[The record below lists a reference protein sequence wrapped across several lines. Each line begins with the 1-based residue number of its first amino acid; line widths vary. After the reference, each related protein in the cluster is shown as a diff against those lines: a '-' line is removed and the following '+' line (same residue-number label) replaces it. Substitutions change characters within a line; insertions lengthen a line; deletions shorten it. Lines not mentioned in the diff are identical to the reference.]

1 VVDPKGARS
10 VITNHFSGLSEDE
23 FLRNVRR
30 YCPELMEKNNEIT
43 GKISEEERGL
53 VLIRPRPTPL
63 RLSAYLASALTG
75 LAAEQRDVIFSLSDT
90 ISAICDEHGVDLYEP
105 RKATDPVHHAQ
116 VADSQVFK
124 IDRERVLSSDL
135 LIHLCH
141 FPSTGAGEE
150 LDFAYSA
157 LVPIVLIS
165 HGQSRVS
172 RMITGIPSLKILIS
186 YTEPDELSAKL
197 HECLLD
203 TRPLLEQRKMAFS
216 KYDENIV
223 GNKIRMLREELGLT
237 REDVVRNLP
246 HFTVD
251 HLQQLEESSDRLAN
265 PSLLH
270 LRQLATV
277 LKTTVADLAE
287 PDLNQTLIVFLQD
300 WVEGRAAAR
309 YSGMTIQDRNRLV
322 RRLLLR
328 VIDSL
333 ETK

>member
-1 VVDPKGARS
+1 
-10 VITNHFSGLSEDE
+10 
-23 FLRNVRR
+23 
-30 YCPELMEKNNEIT
+30 MEPRDKKDNAAAPAPPD
-43 GKISEEERGL
+43 GSGL
-53 VLIRPRPTPL
+53 VLIRPHPAPL

-75 LAAEQRDVIFSLSDT
+75 LTPDQRDVVFSLSDK
-90 ISAICDEHGVDLYEP
+90 ISLICAEHGIDLYEP
-105 RKATDPVHHAQ
+105 RKATDPVHHSS
-116 VADSQVFK
+116 VKDSQVFK
-124 IDRERVLSSDL
+124 IDRDTVLSSDL
-135 LIHLCH
+135 LVHLCH

-186 YTEPDELSAKL
+186 YNEPDELRAKL

-203 TRPLLEQRKMAFS
+203 IRPLLEQRKMAFS
-216 KYDENIV
+216 KYDANIV

-237 REDVVRNLP
+237 REDVVKNLP
-246 HFTVD
+246 HFTID
-251 HLQQLEESSDRLAN
+251 HLQQVEESSDRLSN
-265 PSLLH
+265 PSLLQ

-300 WVEGRAAAR
+300 WVEGKAAAR

-322 RRLLLR
+322 RRILLR

-333 ETK
+333 ETE